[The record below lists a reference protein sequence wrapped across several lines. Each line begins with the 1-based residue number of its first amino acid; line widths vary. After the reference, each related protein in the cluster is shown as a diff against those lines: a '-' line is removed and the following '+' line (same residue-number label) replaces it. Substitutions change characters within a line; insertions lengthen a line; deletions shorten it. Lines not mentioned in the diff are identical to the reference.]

1 MRPVIQRFMLFLARL
16 RKHKVALVGAVVL
29 LALYLMMLFAEPLAP
44 YHYDDEFRTNSYA
57 PPSKLH
63 FRDHGGKWHIFPVV
77 YKVNYQFNQY
87 FERVYVED
95 TTQFAHIVPFAKG
108 TPYTLWGVIPLSTR
122 LLGSNNAAVRWYP
135 FGADHRGRDLLS
147 RIVYGSRVS
156 LTIGFVGVLVS
167 TLIGLL
173 IGGIAGYYGG
183 WTDNLLMR
191 LCEIIML
198 IPSFFLLLS
207 LRMIFPRNLSS
218 VQVYFMIVFI
228 LSFIGWAGMARVIR
242 GMTKSISQREFV
254 QAAEAMGQRRIVIIF
269 KHILPQT
276 LSYLIVSLT
285 IAIPS
290 FILFESSLS
299 FIGLGIQDPHASW
312 GNLLSAAMNISELAQ
327 HPWMLLPGAFIF
339 ITVLSY
345 NFLGDGLRDI
355 FDPKSI
361 H

>member
-1 MRPVIQRFMLFLARL
+1 MNKSRSLLSRL
-16 RKHKVALVGAVVL
+16 KQHRTAFIGAVVL
-29 LALYLMMLFAEPLAP
+29 IILYTLMAFAEVLAP
-44 YHYDDEFRTNSYA
+44 YNYDDEQRDNSYA
-57 PPSKLH
+57 PPSKIH
-63 FRDHGGKWHIFPVV
+63 FIDHQGHWHIFPVV
-77 YKVNYQFNQY
+77 YKVRYDFNEY
-87 FERVYVED
+87 FQRVFVED
-95 TTQFAHIVPFAKG
+95 TTVMAQIIPFTKG
-108 TPYTLWGVIPLSTR
+108 TPYKLWGVIPLERR
-122 LLGSNNAAVRWYP
+122 LIGSSNPDVRWYP
-135 FGADHRGRDLLS
+135 LGADHRGRDLLS
-147 RIVYGSRVS
+147 RILFGSRVS
-156 LTIGFVGVLVS
+156 LTIGFVGVLFS

-173 IGGIAGYYGG
+173 IGGVAGYYGG
-183 WTDNLLMR
+183 WIDNALMR
-191 LCEIIML
+191 LCEVIML
-198 IPSFFLLLS
+198 IPGFFLLLS
-207 LRMIFPRNLSS
+207 LRMIFPRDLSS

-242 GMTKSISQREFV
+242 GMTKSISEREFV
-254 QAAEAMGQRRIVIIF
+254 QAAEAMGQRRFIIII

-285 IAIPS
+285 ISIPS

-312 GNLLSAAMNISELAQ
+312 GNLLSAAMNISELSQ